1 MLTLKIEN
9 ENIEQIFLNE
19 FHSNKEMFFEF
30 IQNSFEKMKS
40 KNDEKLMEENFIKA
54 QEGSMAK
61 TWNDENDFNDIVCF
75 QITSKKHFID

>member
-9 ENIEQIFLNE
+9 EKIEQIFLNE

-40 KNDEKLMEENFIKA
+40 KNDEKLMEEDFIKA

-61 TWNDENDFNDIVCF
+61 TWENDSDEAW
-75 QITSKKHFID
+75 DEL